1 MAVLSSRAVYGLNG
15 LALAVVRCLAERP
28 GAKLGALADEF
39 GVDRHT
45 LARALTQSGTS
56 FRRDA
61 VILERA
67 LEMLA
72 QHPDLTINK
81 VARQFGYAPRA
92 FRRFVRQ
99 KTGQSPG
106 GLRQEQAALRD
117 TSPALTKHAIGSA

>member
-1 MAVLSSRAVYGLNG
+1 MYDLNG
-15 LALAVVRCLAERP
+15 LASAIARYLAERP
-28 GAKLGALADEF
+28 GWKLGALAEEF

-56 FRRDA
+56 FRRLRDA